1 LNRDVFEACI
11 VAQRQP
17 IVPSPLLMFTGF
29 LIAVIFL
36 VSGSIAFAYLK
47 NG

>member
-1 LNRDVFEACI
+1 ML
-11 VAQRQP
+11 
-17 IVPSPLLMFTGF
+17 TGF

-36 VSGSIAFAYLK
+36 ITGSLAFAYLK

>member
-1 LNRDVFEACI
+1 
-11 VAQRQP
+11 
-17 IVPSPLLMFTGF
+17 MFTGF

-36 VSGSIAFAYLK
+36 ISGSLAFAYLK

>member
-1 LNRDVFEACI
+1 
-11 VAQRQP
+11 
-17 IVPSPLLMFTGF
+17 MFTGF

>member
-1 LNRDVFEACI
+1 ML
-11 VAQRQP
+11 
-17 IVPSPLLMFTGF
+17 TGF

-36 VSGSIAFAYLK
+36 ISGSLAFAYLK